1 MRVAVFGDVHGNRWA
16 LEAVAWDIEAH
27 QPDAW
32 VNLGDQLFGGADP
45 AGAWH
50 LQQQLKVQHG
60 VLEVRGNTDERL
72 GQPLTETT
80 EKRELLAW
88 LHGQLPAGAGAYVAA
103 LPTAVSL
110 ADDEVLAAHGTPDSA
125 WTYLLR
131 DGKAWASDDL
141 VRERL
146 GDIGIARAVI
156 VGHSHLEHVRQLGSV
171 TVVNV
176 GAVSRQKDGSPLARW
191 VLLEGGD
198 GIWTVTFRRVPYD
211 IEAAAQWAE
220 THAYQGMKEAHQLR
234 TGKGRAFQVVLKRPG
249 VQGAV

>member
-1 MRVAVFGDVHGNRWA
+1 MKIAVFGDVHGNRWA
-16 LEAVAWDIEAH
+16 LDPVARDIEAH
-27 QPDAW
+27 QPDVW

-50 LQQQLKVQHG
+50 LQQQLKAQHG

-80 EKRELLAW
+80 EKREMLAW
-88 LHGQLPAGAGAYVAA
+88 LHEQLPEGAWAYVAA
-103 LPTAVSL
+103 LPTSVPL
-110 ADDEVLAAHGTPDSA
+110 AGGEVLAAHGTPDSA

-146 GDIGIARAVI
+146 GDIGSARVVI
-156 VGHSHLEHVRQLGSV
+156 VGHSHLEHVRQLGPI
-171 TVVNV
+171 TVVNA

-198 GIWTVTFRRVPYD
+198 GLWTVTFRRVPYD
-211 IEAAAQWAE
+211 IETAAQWAQA
-220 THAYQGMKEAHQLR
+220 HAHKGAKEAAQLR
-234 TGKGRAFQVVLKRPG
+234 TGAALK
-249 VQGAV
+249 

>member
-1 MRVAVFGDVHGNRWA
+1 MKIAVFGDVHGNRWA
-16 LEAVAWDIEAH
+16 LEAVARDIEAH

-50 LQQQLKVQHG
+50 LQQQLRAQHG

-80 EKRELLAW
+80 EKREMLAW
-88 LHGQLPAGAGAYVAA
+88 LHGQVPDGAGAYVAA

-110 ADDEVLAAHGTPDSA
+110 ADGEVLATHGTPDSA

-146 GDIGIARAVI
+146 GDIGNARLVI
-156 VGHSHLEHVRQLGSV
+156 VGHSHLEHVRQLGPV
-171 TVVNV
+171 TVVNA

-198 GIWTVTFRRVPYD
+198 GMWTVTFRRVPYD
-211 IEAAAQWAE
+211 IEAAAQWAQA
-220 THAYQGMKEAHQLR
+220 HAHHGRREAAQLR
-234 TGKGRAFQVVLKRPG
+234 TGHTS
-249 VQGAV
+249 